1 HTPQGIEK
9 DLAILSSDEGRI
21 HDVLVPIEDGE
32 VGFVRVG
39 MSEKLP
45 REYTLSKLGDLIL
58 GTLLVC
64 LIAVGIAYITT
75 RIITKPIETLLDT
88 AAGISAGNL
97 YLRAPVVDDEDIG
110 KLVRVF
116 NEMADNLISS
126 RSKVEKLLEELQEKE
141 RLRDTLISKLLSA
154 QEDERKRISR

>member
-1 HTPQGIEK
+1 QVLVGHTFPDYIPKGILNAHTPQGIEK

-45 REYTLSKLGDLIL
+45 REYTLSKIGDLIL
-58 GTLLVC
+58 GTLLVY

-75 RIITKPIETLLDT
+75 RIITKPIETLVDT
-88 AAGISAGNL
+88 ATGISAGNL
-97 YLRAPVVDDEDIG
+97 SLR
-110 KLVRVF
+110 
-116 NEMADNLISS
+116 
-126 RSKVEKLLEELQEKE
+126 
-141 RLRDTLISKLLSA
+141 
-154 QEDERKRISR
+154 